1 MSQKKNRRGFLGLVT
16 SAGFGGLVA
25 STAESWGLQAI
36 QNPLASYPHRDWE
49 RAYPLFLTQG

>member
-1 MSQKKNRRGFLGLVT
+1 MSQEKNRRDFLGLVT
-16 SAGFGGLVA
+16 AAGFGGLVA

-49 RAYPLFLTQG
+49 RAYRDL